1 MNPPS
6 PVLGSN
12 WMRLKVGCIIRH
24 EQIGSFLIHDQS
36 AGNGRPFERPGTT
49 ATVLIFEPLSRVHAS
64 SLYNALNHPSVH
76 QYIDATSYRS
86 EAALM
91 NFIERV
97 NRGPEGESTDEWI
110 NVVALLGGALIG
122 QIQTT
127 VHNDWAEIAFLFD
140 PTFQGNGY
148 ATETV
153 KVKFVKGR
161 CFLMIQGISFSKDT
175 YSNAFA

>member
-1 MNPPS
+1 MLRS
-6 PVLGSN
+6 
-12 WMRLKVGCIIRH
+12 
-24 EQIGSFLIHDQS
+24 
-36 AGNGRPFERPGTT
+36 ER
-49 ATVLIFEPLSRVHAS
+49 LIFEPLSRVHAS

-86 EAALM
+86 EAALT

-122 QIQTT
+122 QIQAT

-148 ATETV
+148 ATEAVKWLIDHLGETRNIREFWATTV
-153 KVKFVKGR
+153 PENERSIALLERTQFVESEVRQREMLSYDPGDLVFKR
-161 CFLMIQGISFSKDT
+161 H
-175 YSNAFA
+175 